1 VEAEAANSVL
11 GGGSGLEAI
20 VRALRELGEGSAEAG
35 NEGESQVGKTSA
47 VCNVRSWGVRLRLVR
62 AFQSEGA
69 DFFTCRCS
77 TRFHGATGLS
87 AVARSVA
94 SSEEVWR
101 QVEIRCKR
109 EVVRARRLMVQKKK
123 APDRQLV
130 DACDKIDKMGDD
142 AGARSKQVWKVLA
155 PSRTSAAL
163 TKMFVNCFRTPHHP
177 SSR

>member
-1 VEAEAANSVL
+1 MEAEAANSVL

-20 VRALRELGEGSAEAG
+20 VRALRALGEVSAEAG
-35 NEGESQVGKTSA
+35 AQGERQGGMTSA

-69 DFFTCRCS
+69 DFSTCRCP
-77 TRFHGATGLS
+77 TLFHGATGLS

-94 SSEEVWR
+94 SSEEAWR
-101 QVEIRCKR
+101 HVERRCKR

-130 DACDKIDKMGDD
+130 DACDKIDKMGTTQ
-142 AGARSKQVWKVLA
+142 GH
-155 PSRTSAAL
+155 AANKYGKSWL
-163 TKMFVNCFRTPHHP
+163 RPGP
-177 SSR
+177 AQP